1 MNKTIKFRITK
12 EDKFRFKPETDF
24 EIDKSE
30 NTGKLYIKF
39 LNLRATFKLSEK
51 IDKKFRY

>member
-1 MNKTIKFRITK
+1 MNKTIEFRITK
-12 EDKFRFKPETDF
+12 EDEFRLKPETDF
-24 EIDKSE
+24 AIDKSE

>member
-12 EDKFRFKPETDF
+12 EDEFRFKPETDF
-24 EIDKSE
+24 AIDKSE